1 MNDDRRMKAV
11 ILAGG
16 RGTRLSEETQMR
28 PKPMLKIGEKPVLW
42 HIMKIFSHYNINDFV
57 ICCGYKGEIIKE
69 YFENISEKWNIDLV
83 DTGLDTMTGGRIKR
97 IQKYIDNKRFFLLY
111 GDDLKSVNIPELL
124 NFHIKNKK
132 LVTVTA
138 AQPPGRFGILKLDE
152 DNVIEMREKPP
163 GDESWI
169 NGGYYVLEPEIFNYL
184 SKDSD
189 VWEGEPL
196 HKLIKEKQVSA
207 FKYNGIYQ
215 PLDTLRDKINLEKMW
230 DDGNPYWKVWEYFLK
245 NI

>member
-1 MNDDRRMKAV
+1 MNDDRHMKAV

-28 PKPMLKIGEKPVLW
+28 PKPMIKIGEKPALW

-230 DDGNPYWKVWEYFLK
+230 DDGNPYWKIWE
-245 NI
+245 

>member
-1 MNDDRRMKAV
+1 VNDDRRMKAV

-28 PKPMLKIGEKPVLW
+28 PKPMLKIGEKPALW

-230 DDGNPYWKVWEYFLK
+230 DDGNPYWKVWE
-245 NI
+245 

>member
-1 MNDDRRMKAV
+1 MKAV

-16 RGTRLSEETQMR
+16 RGTRLVEETKSK
-28 PKPMLKIGEKPVLW
+28 PKPMIEIGEKPILW

-57 ICCGYKGEIIKE
+57 ICCGYRGEIIKE

-207 FKYNGIYQ
+207 FKYNGDYQ

-230 DDGNPYWKVWEYFLK
+230 DDGNPYWKVWE
-245 NI
+245 

>member
-28 PKPMLKIGEKPVLW
+28 PKPMLKIGEKPALW

-57 ICCGYKGEIIKE
+57 ICCGYRGEIIKE

-230 DDGNPYWKVWEYFLK
+230 DNGNPYWKVWE
-245 NI
+245 

>member
-1 MNDDRRMKAV
+1 MNDDRHMKAV

-28 PKPMLKIGEKPVLW
+28 PKPMLKIGEKPALW

-138 AQPPGRFGILKLDE
+138 AQPPGRFGILKLDK

-230 DDGNPYWKVWEYFLK
+230 DNGNPYWKVWE
-245 NI
+245 

>member
-11 ILAGG
+11 ILPGG

-28 PKPMLKIGEKPVLW
+28 PKPMLKIGEKPALW

-57 ICCGYKGEIIKE
+57 ICCGYRGEIIKE

-230 DDGNPYWKVWEYFLK
+230 DDGNPYWKVWE
-245 NI
+245 

>member
-28 PKPMLKIGEKPVLW
+28 PKPMIKIGEKPALW

-230 DDGNPYWKVWEYFLK
+230 DDGNPYWKVWE
-245 NI
+245 

>member
-111 GDDLKSVNIPELL
+111 GDDLKSANIPELL

-230 DDGNPYWKVWEYFLK
+230 DDGNPYWKVWE
-245 NI
+245 

>member
-57 ICCGYKGEIIKE
+57 ICCGYRGEIIKE

-230 DDGNPYWKVWEYFLK
+230 DDGNPYWKVWE
-245 NI
+245 

>member
-1 MNDDRRMKAV
+1 MS
-11 ILAGG
+11 
-16 RGTRLSEETQMR
+16 SEETQMR
-28 PKPMLKIGEKPVLW
+28 PKPMLKIGEKPALW

-230 DDGNPYWKVWEYFLK
+230 DDGNPYWKVWE
-245 NI
+245 

>member
-1 MNDDRRMKAV
+1 MKAV

-16 RGTRLSEETQMR
+16 RGTRLVEETKSK
-28 PKPMLKIGEKPVLW
+28 PKPMIEIGGKPILW

-169 NGGYYVLEPEIFNYL
+169 NGGYYVLEPELFNSL
-184 SKDSD
+184 SNDSD

>member
-1 MNDDRRMKAV
+1 MKAV

-16 RGTRLSEETQMR
+16 RGTRLVEETKSK
-28 PKPMLKIGEKPVLW
+28 PKPMIEIGEKPILW

-57 ICCGYKGEIIKE
+57 ICCGYRGEIIKE

-230 DDGNPYWKVWEYFLK
+230 DDGNPYWKVWE
-245 NI
+245 

>member
-1 MNDDRRMKAV
+1 LDDRRMKAV

-28 PKPMLKIGEKPVLW
+28 PKPMLKIGEKPALW

-230 DDGNPYWKVWEYFLK
+230 DDGNPYWKVWE
-245 NI
+245 

>member
-1 MNDDRRMKAV
+1 VNDDRRMKAV

-230 DDGNPYWKVWEYFLK
+230 DDGNPYWKVWE
-245 NI
+245 

>member
-28 PKPMLKIGEKPVLW
+28 PKPMLKIGEKPALW

-163 GDESWI
+163 GDESCI

-184 SKDSD
+184 SNDSD

-230 DDGNPYWKVWEYFLK
+230 DDGNPYWKVWE
-245 NI
+245 

>member
-28 PKPMLKIGEKPVLW
+28 PKPMLKIGEKPALW

-69 YFENISEKWNIDLV
+69 YFENISEKWNIELV

-132 LVTVTA
+132 MVTVTA

-230 DDGNPYWKVWEYFLK
+230 DDGNPYWKVWE
-245 NI
+245 

>member
-28 PKPMLKIGEKPVLW
+28 PKPMLKIGEKPALW

-230 DDGNPYWKVWEYFLK
+230 DDGKPYWKVWE
-245 NI
+245 

>member
-28 PKPMLKIGEKPVLW
+28 PKPMLKIGEKPALW

-57 ICCGYKGEIIKE
+57 ICFGYKCEIIKE

-184 SKDSD
+184 SNDSD

-230 DDGNPYWKVWEYFLK
+230 DDGNPYWKVWE
-245 NI
+245 

>member
-1 MNDDRRMKAV
+1 
-11 ILAGG
+11 
-16 RGTRLSEETQMR
+16 
-28 PKPMLKIGEKPVLW
+28 MLKIGEKPALW

-57 ICCGYKGEIIKE
+57 ICCGYRGEIIKE

-111 GDDLKSVNIPELL
+111 GDDLKSANIPELL

-230 DDGNPYWKVWEYFLK
+230 DDGNPYWKVWE
-245 NI
+245 

>member
-1 MNDDRRMKAV
+1 MKAV

-138 AQPPGRFGILKLDE
+138 AQPPGRFGILKLDK

-230 DDGNPYWKVWEYFLK
+230 DDGNPYWKVWE
-245 NI
+245 

>member
-1 MNDDRRMKAV
+1 MKAV

-16 RGTRLSEETQMR
+16 RGTRLVEETKSK
-28 PKPMLKIGEKPVLW
+28 PKPMIEIGGKPILW

-57 ICCGYKGEIIKE
+57 ICCGYRGEIIKE

-230 DDGNPYWKVWEYFLK
+230 DDGNPYWKVWE
-245 NI
+245 

>member
-28 PKPMLKIGEKPVLW
+28 PKPMLKIGEKPALW

-138 AQPPGRFGILKLDE
+138 AQPPGRFGILKVDE
-152 DNVIEMREKPP
+152 ENVIEMREKPP

-230 DDGNPYWKVWEYFLK
+230 DDGNPYWKVWE
-245 NI
+245 

>member
-1 MNDDRRMKAV
+1 VNDDRRMKAV

-138 AQPPGRFGILKLDE
+138 AQPPGRFGILKLDK

-230 DDGNPYWKVWEYFLK
+230 DDGKPYWKVWE
-245 NI
+245 

>member
-1 MNDDRRMKAV
+1 MNDDRHMKAV

-28 PKPMLKIGEKPVLW
+28 PKPMLKIGEKPALW

-230 DDGNPYWKVWEYFLK
+230 DNGNPYWKVWE
-245 NI
+245 

>member
-1 MNDDRRMKAV
+1 MKAV

-28 PKPMLKIGEKPVLW
+28 PKPMLKIGEKPALW